1 MSSEIEG
8 NGRRFEEL
16 LPLAGFWGT
25 TEEIMLE
32 MLALDEE

>member
-16 LPLAGFWGT
+16 LLLTGFWDT

-32 MLALDEE
+32 VLAPDEE